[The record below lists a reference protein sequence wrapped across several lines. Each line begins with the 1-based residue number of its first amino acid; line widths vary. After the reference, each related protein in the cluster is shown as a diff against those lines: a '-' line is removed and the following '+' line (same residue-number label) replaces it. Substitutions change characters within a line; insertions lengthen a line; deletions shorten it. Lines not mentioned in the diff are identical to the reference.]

1 MSKAD
6 RFKNL
11 NKDDDMLSNLLGV
24 QPEELTEEQQQA
36 KELINL
42 VNSFK
47 DADKTDEEAV
57 NKLLADVKAIVGNER
72 SDNKLTPSTEERV
85 IAEGGNSRTNK
96 KETKSRRMNM
106 LFRPTAY
113 AEFQKLAIIKQTSA
127 NDLMNTIVEN
137 VIEENAEV
145 LEAYDKLNDL
155 AK

>member
-6 RFKNL
+6 IFKNL

-24 QPEELTEEQQQA
+24 QPEELTEEQQQV
-36 KELINL
+36 KDLIEL
-42 VNSFK
+42 VNSFQQSK
-47 DADKTDEEAV
+47 ETDEEAI
-57 NKLLADVKAIVGNER
+57 NKLLDDVKNITG
-72 SDNKLTPSTEERV
+72 SKGGITLTPSTEERV
-85 IAEGGNSRTNK
+85 LAEGGNSRTNK

-106 LFRPTAY
+106 LFRPTSY

>member
-11 NKDDDMLSNLLGV
+11 NANDDMLGNLLGV
-24 QPEELTEEQQQA
+24 QPEELTEEQQQV
-36 KELINL
+36 KNLIEL
-42 VNSFK
+42 VNSFQQSK
-47 DADKTDEEAV
+47 ETDEEAI
-57 NKLLADVKAIVGNER
+57 NKLLDDAKDIVGGKGGN
-72 SDNKLTPSTEERV
+72 SLTPSTEEQLL
-85 IAEGGNSRTNK
+85 AGGGNSRTNK
-96 KETKSRRMNM
+96 KESKTRRMNM

-137 VIEENAEV
+137 VVDENAEV

>member
-24 QPEELTEEQQQA
+24 QPEELTEEQQQV
-36 KELINL
+36 KDLIEL
-42 VNSFK
+42 VNSFQQSK
-47 DADKTDEEAV
+47 ETDEEAI
-57 NKLLADVKAIVGNER
+57 NKLLDDVKNITG
-72 SDNKLTPSTEERV
+72 SKGGITLTPSTEERV
-85 IAEGGNSRTNK
+85 LAEGGNSRTNK
-96 KETKSRRMNM
+96 KESKTRRMNM

-113 AEFQKLAIIKQTSA
+113 SEFQKLAIIKQTSA

-137 VIEENAEV
+137 VVEDNAEV

>member
-24 QPEELTEEQQQA
+24 QPEELTEEQQQV
-36 KELINL
+36 KNLIEL
-42 VNSFK
+42 VNSFQQSK
-47 DADKTDEEAV
+47 ETDEEAI
-57 NKLLADVKAIVGNER
+57 NKLLDDVKGITGR
-72 SDNKLTPSTEERV
+72 KGGITLTPSTEEQLL
-85 IAEGGNSRTNK
+85 AEGGNSRTNK
-96 KETKSRRMNM
+96 KESKTRRMNM

-137 VIEENAEV
+137 VVDENAEV

-155 AK
+155 AR

>member
-24 QPEELTEEQQQA
+24 QPEELTEEQQQV
-36 KELINL
+36 KDLIEL
-42 VNSFK
+42 VNSFQQSK
-47 DADKTDEEAV
+47 ETDEEAI
-57 NKLLADVKAIVGNER
+57 NKLLDDVKNITG
-72 SDNKLTPSTEERV
+72 SKGGITLTPSTEERV
-85 IAEGGNSRTNK
+85 LAEGGNSRTNK
-96 KETKSRRMNM
+96 KEKKSRRMNM
-106 LFRPTAY
+106 LFRPTSY

-155 AK
+155 AR

>member
-24 QPEELTEEQQQA
+24 QPEELTEEQQQV
-36 KELINL
+36 KKLIEL
-42 VNSFK
+42 VNSFQQSK
-47 DADKTDEEAV
+47 ETDEEAI
-57 NKLLADVKAIVGNER
+57 NKLLDDVKGITG
-72 SDNKLTPSTEERV
+72 SKGGITLTPSTEEQLL
-85 IAEGGNSRTNK
+85 AEGGNSRTNK
-96 KETKSRRMNM
+96 KESKTRRMNM

-137 VIEENAEV
+137 VVDENAEV
-145 LEAYDKLNDL
+145 LEAYDKLNNL
-155 AK
+155 AR

>member
-24 QPEELTEEQQQA
+24 QPEELTEEQQQV
-36 KELINL
+36 KDLIEL
-42 VNSFK
+42 VNSFQQSK
-47 DADKTDEEAV
+47 ETDEEAI
-57 NKLLADVKAIVGNER
+57 NKLLDDVKNITG
-72 SDNKLTPSTEERV
+72 SKGGITLTPSTEERV
-85 IAEGGNSRTNK
+85 LAEGGNSRTNK
-96 KETKSRRMNM
+96 KESKTRRMNM

-113 AEFQKLAIIKQTSA
+113 SEFQKLAIIKQTSA

-137 VIEENAEV
+137 VVDENAEV

>member
-24 QPEELTEEQQQA
+24 QPEELTEEQQQV
-36 KELINL
+36 KNLIEL
-42 VNSFK
+42 VNSFQQSK
-47 DADKTDEEAV
+47 ETDEEAI
-57 NKLLADVKAIVGNER
+57 NKLLDDVKNITG
-72 SDNKLTPSTEERV
+72 SKGGITLTPSTEERV
-85 IAEGGNSRTNK
+85 LAEGGNSRTNK

>member
-1 MSKAD
+1 MSKAN

-11 NKDDDMLSNLLGV
+11 NANDDMLSNLLGV
-24 QPEELTEEQQQA
+24 QPEELTQEQQQV
-36 KELINL
+36 KDLIEL
-42 VNSFK
+42 VNSFQQSK
-47 DADKTDEEAV
+47 ETDEEAI
-57 NKLLADVKAIVGNER
+57 NKLLDDVKGITG
-72 SDNKLTPSTEERV
+72 SKGGITLTPSTEEQLL
-85 IAEGGNSRTNK
+85 AEGGNSRTNK
-96 KETKSRRMNM
+96 KESKTRRMNM

-155 AK
+155 AR

>member
-24 QPEELTEEQQQA
+24 QPEELTEEQQQV
-36 KELINL
+36 KNLIEL
-42 VNSFK
+42 VNSFQQSK
-47 DADKTDEEAV
+47 ETDEEAI
-57 NKLLADVKAIVGNER
+57 NKLLDDVKNITG
-72 SDNKLTPSTEERV
+72 SKGGITLTPSTEERV
-85 IAEGGNSRTNK
+85 LAEGGNSRTNK

-137 VIEENAEV
+137 VVDENAEV
-145 LEAYDKLNDL
+145 LEAYDKLNNL
-155 AK
+155 AR

>member
-11 NKDDDMLSNLLGV
+11 NANDDMLSNLLGV
-24 QPEELTEEQQQA
+24 QPEELTQEQQQV
-36 KELINL
+36 KDLIEL
-42 VNSFK
+42 VNSFQQSK
-47 DADKTDEEAV
+47 ETDEEAI
-57 NKLLADVKAIVGNER
+57 NKLLDDVKDIIG
-72 SDNKLTPSTEERV
+72 SKGGITLTPSTEERV
-85 IAEGGNSRTNK
+85 LAEGGNSRTNK
-96 KETKSRRMNM
+96 KESKTRRMNM
-106 LFRPTAY
+106 LFRPTSY

-155 AK
+155 AR

>member
-24 QPEELTEEQQQA
+24 QPEELTEEQQQV
-36 KELINL
+36 KDLIEL
-42 VNSFK
+42 VNSFQQSK
-47 DADKTDEEAV
+47 ETDEEAL
-57 NKLLADVKAIVGNER
+57 NKLLHDAKDIVG
-72 SDNKLTPSTEERV
+72 SKGGITLTPSTEERV
-85 IAEGGNSRTNK
+85 LAEGGNSRTNK
-96 KETKSRRMNM
+96 KESKTRRMNM

-113 AEFQKLAIIKQTSA
+113 SEFQKLAIIKQTSA

-137 VIEENAEV
+137 VVEDNAEV

-155 AK
+155 AR

>member
-24 QPEELTEEQQQA
+24 QPEELTEEQQQV
-36 KELINL
+36 KNLIEL
-42 VNSFK
+42 VNSFQQSK
-47 DADKTDEEAV
+47 ETDEEAI
-57 NKLLADVKAIVGNER
+57 NKLLDDVKNITG
-72 SDNKLTPSTEERV
+72 SKGGITLTPSTEERV
-85 IAEGGNSRTNK
+85 LAEGGNSRTNK
-96 KETKSRRMNM
+96 KESKTRRMNM

-137 VIEENAEV
+137 VVDENAEV
-145 LEAYDKLNDL
+145 LEAYDKLNNL
-155 AK
+155 AR

>member
-24 QPEELTEEQQQA
+24 QPEELTEEQQQV
-36 KELINL
+36 KDLIEL
-42 VNSFK
+42 VNSFQQSK
-47 DADKTDEEAV
+47 ETDEEAI
-57 NKLLADVKAIVGNER
+57 NKLLDDVKNITG
-72 SDNKLTPSTEERV
+72 SKGGITLTPSTEERV
-85 IAEGGNSRTNK
+85 LAEGGNSRTNK
-96 KETKSRRMNM
+96 KESKTRRMNM

-155 AK
+155 AR

>member
-24 QPEELTEEQQQA
+24 QPEELTEEQQQV
-36 KELINL
+36 KNLIEL
-42 VNSFK
+42 VNSFQQSK
-47 DADKTDEEAV
+47 DTDEEAL
-57 NKLLADVKAIVGNER
+57 NNLLHDAKDIVGG
-72 SDNKLTPSTEERV
+72 KGGITLTPSTEERV
-85 IAEGGNSRTNK
+85 LAEGGNSRTNK

-106 LFRPTAY
+106 LFRPTSY

-137 VIEENAEV
+137 VIEENADV
-145 LEAYDKLNDL
+145 LEAYDRLNDMM
-155 AK
+155 K

>member
-24 QPEELTEEQQQA
+24 QPEELTEEQQQV
-36 KELINL
+36 KDLIEL
-42 VNSFK
+42 VNSFQQSK
-47 DADKTDEEAV
+47 ETDEEAI
-57 NKLLADVKAIVGNER
+57 NKLLDDVKGITG
-72 SDNKLTPSTEERV
+72 SKGGITLTPSTEERV
-85 IAEGGNSRTNK
+85 LAEGGNSRTNK
-96 KETKSRRMNM
+96 KEKKSRRMNM
-106 LFRPTAY
+106 LFRPTSY

>member
-24 QPEELTEEQQQA
+24 QPEELTEEQQQV
-36 KELINL
+36 KNLIEL
-42 VNSFK
+42 VNSFQQSK
-47 DADKTDEEAV
+47 ETDEEAI
-57 NKLLADVKAIVGNER
+57 NKLLDDVKGITGR
-72 SDNKLTPSTEERV
+72 KGGITLTPSTEEQLL
-85 IAEGGNSRTNK
+85 AEGGNSRTNK
-96 KETKSRRMNM
+96 KESKTRRMNM

-137 VIEENAEV
+137 VVDENAEV
-145 LEAYDKLNDL
+145 LEAYDKLNNL
-155 AK
+155 AR

>member
-6 RFKNL
+6 IFKNL
-11 NKDDDMLSNLLGV
+11 NKDDDMLGNLLGV
-24 QPEELTEEQQQA
+24 QPEELTEEQQQV
-36 KELINL
+36 KDLIEL
-42 VNSFK
+42 VNSFQQSK
-47 DADKTDEEAV
+47 ETDEEAI
-57 NKLLADVKAIVGNER
+57 NKLLDDAKNITGSKGGN
-72 SDNKLTPSTEERV
+72 SLTPSTEERV
-85 IAEGGNSRTNK
+85 LAEGGNSRTNK

-106 LFRPTAY
+106 LFRPTSY

-155 AK
+155 AR

>member
-11 NKDDDMLSNLLGV
+11 NANDDMLSNLLGV
-24 QPEELTEEQQQA
+24 QPEELTEEQQQV
-36 KELINL
+36 KDLIEL
-42 VNSFK
+42 VNSFQQSNE
-47 DADKTDEEAV
+47 TDEEAI
-57 NKLLADVKAIVGNER
+57 NKLLDDVKNITG
-72 SDNKLTPSTEERV
+72 SKGGITLTPSTEERV
-85 IAEGGNSRTNK
+85 LAEGGNSRTNK

-137 VIEENAEV
+137 IIEENTEV

-155 AK
+155 AR

>member
-1 MSKAD
+1 
-6 RFKNL
+6 
-11 NKDDDMLSNLLGV
+11 
-24 QPEELTEEQQQA
+24 
-36 KELINL
+36 
-42 VNSFK
+42 
-47 DADKTDEEAV
+47 
-57 NKLLADVKAIVGNER
+57 
-72 SDNKLTPSTEERV
+72 
-85 IAEGGNSRTNK
+85 
-96 KETKSRRMNM
+96 MNM

>member
-24 QPEELTEEQQQA
+24 QPEELTEEQQQV
-36 KELINL
+36 KDLIEL
-42 VNSFK
+42 VNSFQQSK
-47 DADKTDEEAV
+47 ETDEEAI
-57 NKLLADVKAIVGNER
+57 NKLLDDVKGITG
-72 SDNKLTPSTEERV
+72 SKGGITLTPSTEERV

-96 KETKSRRMNM
+96 KESKTRRMNM

-137 VIEENAEV
+137 VVDENAEV
-145 LEAYDKLNDL
+145 LEAYDKLNNL
-155 AK
+155 AR

>member
-11 NKDDDMLSNLLGV
+11 NKDDDMLSSLLGV
-24 QPEELTEEQQQA
+24 QPEELTEEQQQV
-36 KELINL
+36 KDLIEL
-42 VNSFK
+42 VNSFQQSK
-47 DADKTDEEAV
+47 ETDEAAI
-57 NKLLADVKAIVGNER
+57 NKLLDDVKNITG
-72 SDNKLTPSTEERV
+72 SKGGITLTPSTEERV
-85 IAEGGNSRTNK
+85 LAEGGNSRTNK
-96 KETKSRRMNM
+96 KEKKSRRMNM
-106 LFRPTAY
+106 LFRPTSY